1 MSNKIY
7 AKGACLLQSEVI
19 VALFITLPFF
29 IVLLM
34 LFDVLLSLQERQFV
48 SFLFGSLIFITS
60 LIISVKFYVE
70 VFNIFKADSVPF
82 S

>member
-1 MSNKIY
+1 MSNKINS
-7 AKGACLLQSEVI
+7 KGACLLQSEVI

-70 VFNIFKADSVPF
+70 VFNIFKADSGPF